1 MSKATYPRYRFNG
14 PARGSLSRARDG
26 AAIVYDVVEEHGRDL
41 VVIGRSG
48 ELEARVAVASTE
60 AGFARLVLGPVSPR
74 AIENKVAHLT
84 MLHASGLAMLWD
96 WPKGI
101 DADVP
106 VAMGRMLANA
116 LNSRSKLQRLM
127 REKTGDRER
136 IVFAITS

>member
-14 PARGSLSRARDG
+14 PAMGSLSRARDG

-74 AIENKVAHLT
+74 TIENKVAHLT